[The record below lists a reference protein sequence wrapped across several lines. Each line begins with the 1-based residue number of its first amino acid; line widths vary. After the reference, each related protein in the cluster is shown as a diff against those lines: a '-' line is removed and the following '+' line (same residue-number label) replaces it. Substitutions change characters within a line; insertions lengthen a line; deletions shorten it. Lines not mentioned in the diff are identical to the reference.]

1 MGAMPHA
8 PDILNVLQQRRNAYA
23 MPLTL
28 VCVDI
33 ALITAVFAATVY
45 CRHLIG
51 GDFLLHSYWVQWPVV
66 LLYVLAIASFGGYN
80 MLLTRP
86 QELRATTLATLLIIA
101 LLSSMT
107 YWMRF
112 DFQHSRAVLLIGATL
127 LLALLPM
134 AHFSVKHYCARFSW
148 WGYRTVFYLFEK
160 KETHYIRMLVHRLHS
175 CLKPVLLLR
184 HQEDSLD
191 GQTLEDVPTLDGPEF
206 LSLPGQ
212 RIDGIFI
219 FLGYPQRGS
228 GARLVLRR
236 AEARFTKTIILHES
250 LNYGN
255 QWARPVE
262 MGHHLG
268 LEIIQRLLD
277 PRLLLAKR
285 CVDVLMAALLLV
297 LFSPLLLTIA
307 LAIVVTSPG
316 PVFFRHTRLGRG
328 GIPFKAWKF
337 RTMVPNAGA
346 ALERILAADPKLR
359 EEWQASQKL
368 ANDPR
373 ITRLGAFLRRSS
385 LDELPQL
392 FNVISGDMSLI
403 GPRPIVKGELARYGE
418 SYEMVS
424 RVRPGMTGLWQVS
437 GRSRLPYAAR
447 VELDTY
453 YIKNWS
459 FWLDMYI
466 LLKTPFAV
474 LNFTDAM

>member
-1 MGAMPHA
+1 
-8 PDILNVLQQRRNAYA
+8 
-23 MPLTL
+23 
-28 VCVDI
+28 
-33 ALITAVFAATVY
+33 
-45 CRHLIG
+45 
-51 GDFLLHSYWVQWPVV
+51 
-66 LLYVLAIASFGGYN
+66 
-80 MLLTRP
+80 
-86 QELRATTLATLLIIA
+86 
-101 LLSSMT
+101 
-107 YWMRF
+107 
-112 DFQHSRAVLLIGATL
+112 
-127 LLALLPM
+127 
-134 AHFSVKHYCARFSW
+134 
-148 WGYRTVFYLFEK
+148 
-160 KETHYIRMLVHRLHS
+160 
-175 CLKPVLLLR
+175 
-184 HQEDSLD
+184 
-191 GQTLEDVPTLDGPEF
+191 
-206 LSLPGQ
+206 
-212 RIDGIFI
+212 
-219 FLGYPQRGS
+219 
-228 GARLVLRR
+228 
-236 AEARFTKTIILHES
+236 
-250 LNYGN
+250 
-255 QWARPVE
+255 